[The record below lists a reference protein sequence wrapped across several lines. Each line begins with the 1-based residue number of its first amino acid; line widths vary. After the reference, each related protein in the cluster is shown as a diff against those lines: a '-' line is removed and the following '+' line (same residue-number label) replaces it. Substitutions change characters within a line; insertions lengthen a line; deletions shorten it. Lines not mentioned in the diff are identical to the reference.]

1 MLFNWYNHESKP
13 LFQQLNILNFY
24 QINKFV
30 IGFKTYQFLQ
40 NQPPGVLTDIFRKNN
55 QIHYHNTRLS
65 KRLHKPSS
73 KTNTRKFTVAN
84 KGVDIYNTAS
94 DR

>member
-30 IGFKTYQFLQ
+30 IGFKAYQFLQ
-40 NQPPGVLTDIFRKNN
+40 NQPPGVLRDIFK
-55 QIHYHNTRLS
+55 
-65 KRLHKPSS
+65 KK
-73 KTNTRKFTVAN
+73 
-84 KGVDIYNTAS
+84 
-94 DR
+94 